1 MDSRHGNSIMSV
13 VMLPWLAHGH
23 ISPFFELAK
32 KLSERNFHIFFCST
46 PVILNSVKPK
56 LPERYNHCIE
66 FVELHLPHDVFPELA
81 PHYHTTNGL
90 PPHLMPTLKKALQM
104 ASPYFSNILKTLN
117 PDFLI
122 YDFVVPWAL
131 SLGLDQ
137 NIPTIQF
144 FIFSAV
150 SVSFLFHRLF
160 KGPSVR
166 FPFPAIYLRDYEIS
180 KFNSMMPPASS
191 NDNRKD
197 DRVPPLQSP
206 ITTGRSCD
214 LILLKTFR
222 EIEGKYVD
230 YLYELMD
237 SKILLLGPLLHDP
250 TKDQEDKDEETDHII
265 KWLNKRET
273 SSVVYIS
280 FGSEYFLSKEEIEEI
295 AHGLELSKVS
305 FIWVVRF
312 PMEEKITRAEEVL
325 LKGFVERVG
334 ERGMIVEGWASQ
346 TKILQNSSVGG
357 FLSHCGWSSVLES
370 MKFGVP
376 IIAMPMHLD
385 QPYNARLVEELGVG
399 VEVKKTGRGGGL
411 QREEVAKVIKDVME
425 NNIGEVVRRKA
436 MELRDNIGKREDR
449 EIEGLVDELVQL
461 RIRTGKESIN

>member
-1 MDSRHGNSIMSV
+1 
-13 VMLPWLAHGH
+13 
-23 ISPFFELAK
+23 
-32 KLSERNFHIFFCST
+32 
-46 PVILNSVKPK
+46 
-56 LPERYNHCIE
+56 
-66 FVELHLPHDVFPELA
+66 
-81 PHYHTTNGL
+81 
-90 PPHLMPTLKKALQM
+90 
-104 ASPYFSNILKTLN
+104 
-117 PDFLI
+117 
-122 YDFVVPWAL
+122 
-131 SLGLDQ
+131 
-137 NIPTIQF
+137 
-144 FIFSAV
+144 
-150 SVSFLFHRLF
+150 
-160 KGPSVR
+160 
-166 FPFPAIYLRDYEIS
+166 
-180 KFNSMMPPASS
+180 
-191 NDNRKD
+191 
-197 DRVPPLQSP
+197 
-206 ITTGRSCD
+206 
-214 LILLKTFR
+214 
-222 EIEGKYVD
+222 
-230 YLYELMD
+230 MD

-334 ERGMIVEGWASQ
+334 ERGMIVEGWAPQ

-385 QPYNARLVEELGVG
+385 QPYNARLVEELGIG